1 MSDLRGHRFSRIVT
15 VRKGVVA
22 DPEGFEPSRAGLEIR
37 SPIRA
42 RRRVRSRARNANAN
56 NPSTRGFGNRYVA
69 PLHLRSRGVPTSF
82 GPSYLGQARSV
93 LWRPPPLPNVP
104 NTTGPWCGVR

>member
-42 RRRVRSRARNANAN
+42 RRRVRSRARNANVN
-56 NPSTRGFGNRYVA
+56 NASTCGFGNRYVA
-69 PLHLRSRGVPTSF
+69 LSHLGSTGVSTSF
-82 GPSYLGQARSV
+82 EPLSLGRARPDP
-93 LWRPPPLPNVP
+93 WRAPLLPK
-104 NTTGPWCGVR
+104 RQKR